1 MKKLTLSFFA
11 ILSIVRCF
19 AQQPSQILPLS
30 TQLTISSAKTYNK
43 SNEVLNVF
51 LIVNTGNQ
59 SVGTGFLIR
68 SGKVITCEHVVHGA
82 QLNQLSLVSPNGSQ
96 YKLTNFISDTVRDLA
111 ILTLSK
117 NLPGGF
123 DLGDDNRTFIGNQV
137 YTWGYPLGYSGPS
150 PLLSVGYVAGVI
162 AQHPYPNTYVKHFV
176 INGAFNPGNSGGPL
190 IDSGK
195 IVGIV
200 QSKAAPMTPYIF
212 SALKALHDNNSGF
225 MYTNT
230 DATGKVTQVS
240 EAQIIEQILVYYRE
254 LAQVMIGEAVSVNEL
269 KHFLKEQKVIG
280 Y

>member
-123 DLGDDNRTFIGNQV
+123 DLGDDNRTFIGK
-137 YTWGYPLGYSGPS
+137 WLCW
-150 PLLSVGYVAGVI
+150 
-162 AQHPYPNTYVKHFV
+162 
-176 INGAFNPGNSGGPL
+176 
-190 IDSGK
+190 
-195 IVGIV
+195 
-200 QSKAAPMTPYIF
+200 
-212 SALKALHDNNSGF
+212 
-225 MYTNT
+225 
-230 DATGKVTQVS
+230 
-240 EAQIIEQILVYYRE
+240 
-254 LAQVMIGEAVSVNEL
+254 
-269 KHFLKEQKVIG
+269 
-280 Y
+280 